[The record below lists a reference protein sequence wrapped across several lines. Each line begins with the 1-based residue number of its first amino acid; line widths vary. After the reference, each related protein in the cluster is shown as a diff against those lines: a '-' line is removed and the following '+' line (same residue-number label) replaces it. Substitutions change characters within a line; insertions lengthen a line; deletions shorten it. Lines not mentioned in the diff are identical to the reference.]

1 MTMQAELRALLHWW
15 EQMEPRRD
23 LVIDYLDGRSEEL

>member
-1 MTMQAELRALLHWW
+1 MSVDDFFEVDWW

-23 LVIDYLDGRSEEL
+23 RVLDYLDGRIEEF